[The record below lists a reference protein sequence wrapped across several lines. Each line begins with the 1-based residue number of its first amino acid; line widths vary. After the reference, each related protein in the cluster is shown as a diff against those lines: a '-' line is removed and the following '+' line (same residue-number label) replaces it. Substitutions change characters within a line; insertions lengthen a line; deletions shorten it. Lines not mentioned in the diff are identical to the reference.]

1 MVGEHECDSEI
12 VADVE
17 GSWKQARLVWRP
29 TNETFS
35 VVMTA
40 DRLGI
45 NLITDDSDVR
55 KLARY
60 WHVNPMTVAEL
71 GSELAA

>member
-1 MVGEHECDSEI
+1 M
-12 VADVE
+12 
-17 GSWKQARLVWRP
+17 
-29 TNETFS
+29 
-35 VVMTA
+35 VMTA

-71 GSELAA
+71 GSELEV